1 MAALEVEEDFDPAAF
16 RAHCATRLPAYARPV
31 FLRLVEGLA
40 FTETFKQ
47 KKHALAQDGFDPAAI
62 ADALL
67 VDAGDGYVPLDG
79 ALYARINSG
88 LIRL

>member
-1 MAALEVEEDFDPAAF
+1 MAALEVGDGFDAAAF
-16 RAHCATRLPAYARPV
+16 RAHCAARLPAYARPV

-47 KKHALAQDGFDPAAI
+47 KKQALAAEGFDPAAI
-62 ADALL
+62 ADALW

-88 LIRL
+88 LMRL

>member
-1 MAALEVEEDFDPAAF
+1 MVVIQTADFDPAIV
-16 RAHCATRLPAYARPV
+16 RAHCAARLPAYARPV

-47 KKHALAQDGFDPAAI
+47 KKHALAKDGYDPAII
-62 ADALL
+62 ADPLL
-67 VDAGDGYVPLDG
+67 ADTGQGYVALDG
-79 ALYARINSG
+79 ALYARIRIG